1 MSQTLKKI
9 LLSIVILL
17 ILDSIYLSI
26 NYRLFADTVVNIQ
39 RVVMQVKP
47 AGAFFVYLFIAF
59 ILNYFIILKNR
70 SPLEAFAL
78 GFCVYGIF
86 DGTNYAMLKKWP
98 FEVALMDTTWG
109 GILFGLTT
117 YLTYMIS
124 SL

>member
-17 ILDSIYLSI
+17 ILDSIYLSM

-59 ILNYFIILKNR
+59 ILNYFIILKNLFKLLDNIT
-70 SPLEAFAL
+70 SPILACDKYLIFK
-78 GFCVYGIF
+78 FCV
-86 DGTNYAMLKKWP
+86 NQ
-98 FEVALMDTTWG
+98 
-109 GILFGLTT
+109 
-117 YLTYMIS
+117 
-124 SL
+124 

>member
-9 LLSIVILL
+9 ILSIIILL

-26 NYRLFADTVVNIQ
+26 NYRLFADTVTNIQ
-39 RVVMQVKP
+39 RVVMQIRP
-47 AGAFFVYLFIAF
+47 TGAFFVYLFVAF

-78 GFCVYGIF
+78 GFCTYGIF
-86 DGTNYAMLKKWP
+86 DGTNYTMLKKWS

-109 GILFGLTT
+109 GVLFATTT
-117 YLTYMIS
+117 YLTNMIL